1 MVNTTIASLGLLPV
15 ESSQA
20 TRKGGVTEIEPNG
33 LPGWR
38 HRDENSRKPRQ
49 WETGGQNTREG
60 RVERSCKDRGTGVCR
75 GLLSSLQLSTDQC
88 IHVKKL
94 PKARERPLAEV
105 EPFPKLTQGKEEF
118 WFPPARVQKPY
129 NIWDIR
135 KSTRKGTAS
144 IMGKHQSQIKDSSGF
159 V

>member
-1 MVNTTIASLGLLPV
+1 MVNTTIASLSFLPV

-20 TRKGGVTEIEPNG
+20 TRKGGVTEIEPNS

-49 WETGGQNTREG
+49 WEIGGQNTREE
-60 RVERSCKDRGTGVCR
+60 RVERNCKDRGTGVCR
-75 GLLSSLQLSTDQC
+75 GLLSSLQLSTNQC

-94 PKARERPLAEV
+94 PKARERPLAEA

-118 WFPPARVQKPY
+118 WLPPARVQKPC

-135 KSTRKGTAS
+135 KSTQKGTAS
-144 IMGKHQSQIKDSSGF
+144 IMGKNQSQVKDCSGF

>member
-1 MVNTTIASLGLLPV
+1 MVNPTIASLSLLPV

-20 TRKGGVTEIEPNG
+20 TRQGRVTEIEPNG

-49 WETGGQNTREG
+49 REIDGQNTREE

-94 PKARERPLAEV
+94 PK
-105 EPFPKLTQGKEEF
+105 GKDH
-118 WFPPARVQKPY
+118 WQKQ
-129 NIWDIR
+129 NHSLSWHR
-135 KSTRKGTAS
+135 TRKNSDFHQPEYKSLIIYGTS
-144 IMGKHQSQIKDSSGF
+144 GKVLRRVLLNNGEKSVTD
-159 V
+159 